1 MNKYIR
7 VLTSVMAILLFCGL
21 TLAQEPAVNI
31 DKTRHANLAAA
42 QRLIAEA
49 NKSIM
54 LAQKDNRY
62 DMHGNATKA
71 RELLVQASE
80 ELKAAAEA
88 ANTAAPKKK

>member
-1 MNKYIR
+1 MNKKVR
-7 VLTSVMAILLFCGL
+7 ALNSVVAILLFCGL

-62 DMHGNATKA
+62 DMNGNATKA
-71 RELLVQASE
+71 RQLLVEASE
-80 ELKAAAEA
+80 QLKAAAET
-88 ANTAAPKKK
+88 ANNAAPKKK